1 MAAPPPPDPVVSH
14 TITGAALSQ
23 NVTSNKQVRA
33 TIKAHKTLL
42 KSPQARSIP
51 CGSEAEEDEADWEGS
66 GDITEPERWPQSV
79 PESEE
84 NQPVVYRPYSRLG
97 RGVPRRIRPMTPI
110 DE

>member
-1 MAAPPPPDPVVSH
+1 MD
-14 TITGAALSQ
+14 
-23 NVTSNKQVRA
+23 
-33 TIKAHKTLL
+33 
-42 KSPQARSIP
+42 ARPKIIDLGDS
-51 CGSEAEEDEADWEGS
+51 GSEAEEDEADWEGS